1 MSSAHVAYHRP
12 RPRSRLDQAS
22 LVLLQAIRVDDWRAD
37 AAGRQLLARVHGDRR
52 VLELLRARVARAMLT
67 RPTRTDLRAAATLE
81 SAMGLLR
88 APEPARAPRVPA
100 QRGGGADG

>member
-22 LVLLQAIRVDDWRAD
+22 LVLLQAVRVDDWRAD
-37 AAGRQLLARVHGDRR
+37 AAGRQLLVRVHGDRR

-67 RPTRTDLRAAATLE
+67 RPTRTDLRASATLA
-81 SAMGLLR
+81 SAMSLLA
-88 APEPARAPRVPA
+88 APLPTVSKVPA
-100 QRGGGADG
+100 QRSGAAHG

>member
-12 RPRSRLDQAS
+12 RLRSRLDQAS
-22 LVLLQAIRVDDWRAD
+22 LVLLQAIRVDGWRAD

-52 VLELLRARVARAMLT
+52 VLELLRARVARAMLA

-81 SAMGLLR
+81 SAIGLLR
-88 APEPARAPRVPA
+88 PPEWSGGPPVPP
-100 QRGGGADG
+100 QRNGGTHG